1 MSDQDSLYNPLDT
14 SSSLLYSLDISKTEL
29 RGQEMAKIVEHTDG
43 QATEIMYFTDAEDAR
58 DMIGHLRSEQATG
71 SSTYWTVES

>member
-1 MSDQDSLYNPLDT
+1 MF
-14 SSSLLYSLDISKTEL
+14 
-29 RGQEMAKIVEHTDG
+29 KIVEHTDG

-58 DMIGHLRSEQATG
+58 DMIGRLRSEQAKG